1 MDPFCAFCLRTN
13 PANVDFFKHV
23 VGSTVELRQSFQ
35 SMLGYNFP
43 LENFSICNPCWKLMQ
58 LVQDFRTRCFKANS
72 LVERIGQGLSSEDD
86 WFSAKNLAT
95 IESVRMVIKD
105 QMQQIGRVDVTWDE
119 FRATDHDMNLE
130 QKEDLV
136 STIDVGEVKIEAETE
151 AGRDSSEEVSSYSSN
166 ENEPLSEQISLDV
179 QNCNKCNRLFVNE
192 RALRVHLQK
201 CTGKSVAG
209 RLKTCHICSA
219 SFVLK
224 SQLHAHLNIHE
235 GKYTR
240 LRSSYY
246 IDTNYFVW
254 KFQEK
259 HHINATAAKKHSCVP
274 RHAPNTSKNASNKSR
289 AVRYA
294 RKRYPT
300 INNLWTT
307 TEGFTRGNSGT
318 SVPSVSCASRR
329 NSRANNTNADAIRNV
344 SPNTSVRS
352 AESDFPAKRTSST
365 TSSIT
370 G

>member
-1 MDPFCAFCLRTN
+1 MEPFCAFCLRAS
-13 PANVDFFKHV
+13 PANVEFFKHV

-35 SMLGYNFP
+35 AMLGYNF
-43 LENFSICNPCWKLMQ
+43 LLANFSICNPCWKLMQ

-119 FRATDHDMNLE
+119 FQSTEYDMNVA

-136 STIDVGEVKIEAETE
+136 STIDVGEVKIEIETE
-151 AGRDSSEEVSSYSSN
+151 SGRDSSEEVSSCTSN

-179 QNCNKCNRLFVNE
+179 QNCNKCKRLFVNE

-201 CTGKSVAG
+201 CTGKQVAG

-240 LRSSYY
+240 SISFNC
-246 IDTNYFVW
+246 IDTNYF
-254 KFQEK
+254 F
-259 HHINATAAKKHSCVP
+259 
-274 RHAPNTSKNASNKSR
+274 
-289 AVRYA
+289 
-294 RKRYPT
+294 
-300 INNLWTT
+300 
-307 TEGFTRGNSGT
+307 
-318 SVPSVSCASRR
+318 
-329 NSRANNTNADAIRNV
+329 
-344 SPNTSVRS
+344 
-352 AESDFPAKRTSST
+352 
-365 TSSIT
+365 
-370 G
+370 